1 MILNIFNALT
11 LKQIFC
17 KRKIFCEK
25 LEHRFI
31 VESTTIAST
40 QFLCK
45 TALSKASVKTNNRM
59 GSAKCPY
66 PKNAVSLLTT
76 LFS

>member
-45 TALSKASVKTNNRM
+45 TALSKASVKTNRM

-66 PKNAVSLLTT
+66 PKNAVSLLTI